1 MTENK
6 IPSVELP
13 SLDADKLIELA
24 KDAFYVSVGLAVLG
38 VQQAQV
44 RRNELKKLVDDQVAA
59 TKAQFEDLTTSWES
73 RVGTIDARLQTVEA
87 KFDAVVDQL
96 KERLP
101 KPAGDVLTQAHDLV
115 RAARDQVRGRLA
127 PAA

>member
-38 VQQAQV
+38 VQQAQL
-44 RRNELKKLVDDQVAA
+44 RRNEIKKIVDDQVAA

-73 RVGTIDARLQTVEA
+73 RAGTIDARLQTVEA
-87 KFDAVVDQL
+87 KFDAAVEQL
-96 KERLP
+96 KDRLP
-101 KPAGDVLTQAHDLV
+101 KPAGDLVGQAHDLV
-115 RAARDQVRGRLA
+115 RTARDQVRGRFA